1 MKIVLT
7 GGGTGGHFYPI
18 VAVAEELNTLATT
31 KRLVKPELFYMS
43 TDPYNTSVLFEHNI
57 TYVSISAGKIRV
69 GGGVSNLILNAIDL
83 CKTGWGVLEAIWKMF
98 MIYPDVVFGK
108 GGYVSFPALFAA
120 RLLRI
125 PVVIHESDSVPGKV
139 NAWAGKFATR
149 IALSYPEAVNYFDRT
164 KTAHTGNPIRKEIM
178 DPQTMGSA
186 ELFGLDPS
194 IKTILILGGSQGS
207 QRVNEAIMD
216 ALPTLVADYQII
228 HQVGKR
234 NSKVVNETKEVV
246 LLNVPHRERYKPYD
260 YLDVLHL
267 RSAVGMAQLII
278 SRAGSTIFE
287 IALWKKPSIMIPIT
301 SSNGDHQRK
310 NAYGYARTGASVVI
324 EEKNL
329 TTHVL
334 VSEIRR
340 ILEHAEEQEKM
351 IAATQTFARRDAA
364 TLIAEEIA
372 SIALSH

>member
-7 GGGTGGHFYPI
+7 GGGTGGHFYPVI
-18 VAVAEELNTLATT
+18 AVAEELNKLAVT

-43 TDPYNTSVLFEHNI
+43 TDPYNTAVLFEHNL
-57 TYVSISAGKIRV
+57 TYVSVSAGKIRV
-69 GGGVSNLILNAIDL
+69 EGGIGNLILNIIDVF
-83 CKTGWGVLEAIWKMF
+83 KTGFGILEAVWKMF

-120 RLLRI
+120 KILRI
-125 PVVIHESDSVPGKV
+125 PVVIHESDSVPGRV

-149 IALSYPEAVNYFDRT
+149 IALSYPEAVTYFDRT
-164 KTAHTGNPIRKEIM
+164 KTAHTGNPIRREIM

-186 ELFGLDPS
+186 ELFGIDPN
-194 IKTILILGGSQGS
+194 IPTILVLGGSQGS

-216 ALPTLVADYQII
+216 ALPELLKKYQII

-234 NSKVVNETKEVV
+234 NIKVVNETKEVI
-246 LLNVPHRERYKPYD
+246 LLNNPHKDRYKPYD

-267 RSAVGMAQLII
+267 RSAVGLASVII

-287 IALWKKPSIMIPIT
+287 IAVWKKPSIMIPIT

-310 NAYGYARTGASVVI
+310 NAYNYARTGASVVI

-334 VSEIRR
+334 VSEISR
-340 ILEHAEEQEKM
+340 IMDDQAEQTKM
-351 IAATQTFARRDAA
+351 SAAADAFARRDSA